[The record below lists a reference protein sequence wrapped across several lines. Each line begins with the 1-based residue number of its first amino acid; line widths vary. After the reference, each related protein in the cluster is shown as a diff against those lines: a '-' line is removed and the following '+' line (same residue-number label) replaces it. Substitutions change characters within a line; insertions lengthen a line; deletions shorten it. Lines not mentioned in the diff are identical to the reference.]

1 MSLGFAAFFELAG
14 IMIAVG
20 SIVDTVKI
28 IKYFGKG
35 LRHLL
40 QNEYGPQKDPEKVL
54 ESSDFSEDLIQI
66 QEIKEKRLDETSVD

>member
-14 IMIAVG
+14 IMIAIG

-40 QNEYGPQKDPEKVL
+40 QNEYGPQKDQ
-54 ESSDFSEDLIQI
+54 SSDFSEHLIHI